1 MTVTTTLTED
11 GFLFTFEDVSF
22 TGDLAQDVQTLEKDE
37 EIASFLWGDLPSD
50 GAITDKDGDIEYSGA
65 DVQDFLADPCYH
77 WR

>member
-1 MTVTTTLTED
+1 
-11 GFLFTFEDVSF
+11 
-22 TGDLAQDVQTLEKDE
+22 GDLAQDVQTLEKDE